1 MRYLLLM
8 CIFCFLPLQ
17 AFAEVKLIE
26 LQHRAPAELLSQVR
40 GLLDKNEKVQA
51 AGNHLILIADG
62 ESLLAAE
69 KLIALLDVPQV
80 NLLIQ
85 VRQTAELQRAGKEIA
100 ASIHYGNSSG
110 LSTAAG
116 TGFRYGNSTATQEQT
131 LRLVVGGRGLIEVGR
146 EIPFT
151 EQWSAVTGDI
161 SGYAEKTAY
170 KTIATGFWVYPLR
183 LLGDKVLVEIEPYI
197 GDAESTAEHDPPR
210 INYSQLQTR
219 LLVPLA
225 QWYPL
230 GSQLRQ
236 RDKLSR
242 AIVSWHSSNGQAERE
257 LQIRIELAD

>member
-1 MRYLLLM
+1 MRYLLLI
-8 CIFCFLPLQ
+8 CVFCLLPLQ
-17 AFAEVKLIE
+17 AAAEVKLIE
-26 LQHRAPAELLSQVR
+26 LQHRAPAEFLRQVR

-62 ESLLAAE
+62 ESLQAAE
-69 KLIALLDVPQV
+69 RLIALLDVPQV

-85 VRQTAELQRAGKEIA
+85 VRQTAESQHAGKET
-100 ASIHYGNSSG
+100 STSVHYGNRSG
-110 LSTAAG
+110 LSTAVG
-116 TGFRYGNSTATQEQT
+116 TGFRYGNSTAVQKQT
-131 LRLVVGGRGLIEVGR
+131 LRLVVGGKGLIEVGR

-170 KTIATGFWVYPLR
+170 KTIAAGFWVYPLR
-183 LLGDKVLVEIEPYI
+183 LLGDKVLVEVEPYI
-197 GDAESTAEHDPPR
+197 SAVGNAAEHDPPQ
-210 INYSQLQTR
+210 INYSRLRTR

-230 GSQLRQ
+230 GSQLSQ

-242 AIVSWHSSNGQAERE
+242 AIVSWRSSDGQGEQK